1 MRKVVAETSPDA
13 IVLPH
18 AMGAN
23 ISGVI
28 TTAILASIY
37 ISAVSGP

>member
-1 MRKVVAETSPDA
+1 MRKVVAETPPDA

-18 AMGAN
+18 ALGAN
-23 ISGVI
+23 IGGVI

-37 ISAVSGP
+37 ISVVSGP